1 MGRAVAL
8 REDFDGPA
16 LRRLAKASK
25 DAGQSRRLLALAEI
39 YDGGRRTEA
48 ARIGTVGLQV
58 VRDWFSVSTPR
69 GRDGLIDGKATGKP
83 AKLNDRQRQ
92 ALARL
97 VESGPI
103 PAIHGVVRWRRKDL
117 AHWIFEEFRI
127 SVDETTVGRELRALG
142 FRKISARPRHKG
154 QNEFAV
160 EDFKKNFPA
169 GLGEIRARLPANTAI
184 EIWWQDEAW
193 VGQKTMLTR
202 RWRDAAA
209 DPRRSGTNARSRP
222 ISSVPSVPRAVSVR
236 ALSCPAATLRP
247 CNGILMKSRPG
258 DTRRSRCTHH
268 RPGRM
273 HTTGRLEIPSNI
285 TLMFLPPR
293 APELNPVENIWQFM
307 RDNWLSNR
315 IFKTY
320 DDIVALCCEAWNRLI
335 DQPWKIMSIG
345 TPKMG
350 PWVLINARW
359 YKGAL
364 GP

>member
-39 YDGGRRTEA
+39 YDGGRRTAA

-58 VRDWFSVSTPR
+58 VRDWVLRFNAKGP
-69 GRDGLIDGKATGKP
+69 DGLIDGKATGKP

-160 EDFKKNFPA
+160 EDLKK
-169 GLGEIRARLPANTAI
+169 L
-184 EIWWQDEAW
+184 
-193 VGQKTMLTR
+193 
-202 RWRDAAA
+202 
-209 DPRRSGTNARSRP
+209 PRRVGGDPSQAPGQHRDRNLVAR
-222 ISSVPSVPRAVSVR
+222 
-236 ALSCPAATLRP
+236 
-247 CNGILMKSRPG
+247 
-258 DTRRSRCTHH
+258 
-268 RPGRM
+268 
-273 HTTGRLEIPSNI
+273 
-285 TLMFLPPR
+285 
-293 APELNPVENIWQFM
+293 
-307 RDNWLSNR
+307 
-315 IFKTY
+315 
-320 DDIVALCCEAWNRLI
+320 
-335 DQPWKIMSIG
+335 
-345 TPKMG
+345 
-350 PWVLINARW
+350 
-359 YKGAL
+359 
-364 GP
+364 